1 MANDPKAWRI
11 SEDKFFPCE
20 DATPTLPAGHY
31 DLRSSHNTGVY
42 LRRAELKTDSLI
54 AGIDPISKSVIGE
67 IEEFWHR
74 KENFKRLGMLW
85 KRGFFFWG
93 SPGGGKT
100 SLVNLICQWVIEHD
114 GITIYVEYPNM
125 VSDALKQIRSIE
137 PERPIVL
144 ILEDLDDMFR
154 EFSESTI
161 LNILDGE
168 AQVDNVIILA
178 TANNPER
185 LKKRVLNRPGRFD
198 FVYRIGLPN
207 AASRRAYIVSKAP
220 EMEGNEDL
228 ETWVT
233 DTKGLSVAHL
243 RDLLVSVIGMGQDY
257 KKVLDKLLDMNS
269 QRPDDYVEPDA
280 EEDREPFGFAR
291 GMKEHIDTE
300 NLDLEV
306 RRNDESYPI
315 TEPSIWIEDD

>member
-31 DLRSSHNTGVY
+31 DLRSNHNTGVY
-42 LRRAELKTDSLI
+42 LRRAELKTDDLI
-54 AGIDPISKSVIGE
+54 AGMDPVSEEV
-67 IEEFWHR
+67 IEEIKKFWAK
-74 KENFKRLGMLW
+74 KEQFRRLGMLW

-93 SPGGGKT
+93 APGGGKT
-100 SLVNLICQWVIEHD
+100 SLINLICKWVVEQD
-114 GITIYVEYPNM
+114 GITLYVEYPNLA
-125 VSDALKQIRSIE
+125 SDALKQIRSIE

-178 TANNPER
+178 TANSPER
-185 LKKRVLNRPGRFD
+185 LEKRVLNRPGRFD

-207 AASRRAYIVSKAP
+207 AASRRAFILSKAP
-220 EMEGNEDL
+220 EMETNPDL

-233 DTKGLSVAHL
+233 DTKGLSMAHL
-243 RDLLVSVIGMGQDY
+243 RDLIVSVIGLEHDY
-257 KKVLDKLLDMNS
+257 KDVIERLQGMNNKTA
-269 QRPDDYVEPDA
+269 DDYVEPDA
-280 EEDREPFGFAR
+280 EEDRVPFGF
-291 GMKEHIDTE
+291 HPD
-300 NLDLEV
+300 
-306 RRNDESYPI
+306 
-315 TEPSIWIEDD
+315 